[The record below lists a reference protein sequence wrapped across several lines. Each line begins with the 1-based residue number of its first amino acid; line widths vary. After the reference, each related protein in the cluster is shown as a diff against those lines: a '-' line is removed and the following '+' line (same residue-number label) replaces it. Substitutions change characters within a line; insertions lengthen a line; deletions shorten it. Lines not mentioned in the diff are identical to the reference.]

1 MITLQ
6 ESLLDDFNEIEKKS
20 DCDIYLQ
27 YFYETWRKN
36 SKKPLCDWCGNKIKV
51 GDLVIYHQFSFAVP
65 GIVLDIKDNKIAVS
79 RDGNVEN
86 LKARGG
92 PLKGQ
97 IPPGSYIDPHHVMK
111 ITPKILK
118 AIYNMK

>member
-6 ESLLDDFNEIEKKS
+6 ESLLDDFDEIEKKS
-20 DCDIYLQ
+20 DCNIYLQ

-51 GDLVIYHQFSFAVP
+51 GDLVIYHRNNFAVP

-86 LKARGG
+86 LKALGG

-97 IPPGSYIDPHHVMK
+97 ISPGSYIDPNYVMK

-118 AIYNMK
+118 AIYNIK